1 MQGKYENNPIYKLY
15 LHFYREMDLINID
28 RIAGKY
34 ISGFDEYDCC
44 TFDKLDEVLKLI
56 LLNNGCKISDSNEPI
71 QSIHTIIPDEY
82 QICFITGMIG
92 NDANEYYDFV
102 IFNGMKILV
111 VFLDYFNGMID
122 GNLDKNN
129 PFYQIQLTM
138 GNSVYYDAIK
148 KIVEIFYLT
157 SEPTPAGILTTA
169 MATTH
174 RWNQAI
180 IAITI
185 LNNVKPVDEYD
196 ISDIPMED
204 VRKILDADIKLQLY
218 GIRTM

>member
-1 MQGKYENNPIYKLY
+1 MQGKYEDNPIYKLY
-15 LHFYREMDLINID
+15 LHFYREINFKGERKHNRTIL
-28 RIAGKY
+28 G
-34 ISGFDEYDCC
+34 SDEYECC
-44 TFDKLDEVLKLI
+44 NFYKLDEVLKLI
-56 LLNNGCKISDSNEPI
+56 LLNNGCKLNNNEPI

-82 QICFITGMIG
+82 QICFITEMLG

-102 IFNGMKILV
+102 IFNGMKVLV